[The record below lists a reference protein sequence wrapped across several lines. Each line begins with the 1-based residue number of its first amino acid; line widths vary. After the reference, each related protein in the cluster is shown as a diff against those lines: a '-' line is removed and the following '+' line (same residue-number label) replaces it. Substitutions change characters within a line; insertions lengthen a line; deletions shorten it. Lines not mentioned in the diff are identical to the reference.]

1 MNIKLIVDS
10 ASDMVPEEAE
20 AMGVKL
26 LPMEITFEDG
36 TYKDGFELTHRQF
49 FEKLIE
55 CGDIPKTSQ
64 ISEYV
69 FDEAIKE
76 ALENCDGALIITM
89 SGKLSGTYGQA
100 VKAAKKYGGK
110 VRIVDSLSVAVG
122 EYILVEY
129 AHRLLAKGET
139 LDEVVRKLEEKKR
152 KVRLMAL
159 LGTLKYLRKG
169 GRISAIASVSGEL
182 LNIKP
187 VVAVVDGEVKLAGKA
202 VGSKKG
208 NNLLNKMI
216 ENTAGID
223 FAMPYG
229 CVYSGLDSTVL
240 DKYIADC
247 SAIWKGHVDDIPRR
261 MIGATIGTHIGPGAI
276 AVAFFEK

>member
-1 MNIKLIVDS
+1 
-10 ASDMVPEEAE
+10 
-20 AMGVKL
+20 
-26 LPMEITFEDG
+26 
-36 TYKDGFELTHRQF
+36 
-49 FEKLIE
+49 
-55 CGDIPKTSQ
+55 
-64 ISEYV
+64 
-69 FDEAIKE
+69 
-76 ALENCDGALIITM
+76 M
-89 SGKLSGTYGQA
+89 SGHGFSTGATLRAERFIANGAGDAGQMHPRPRRSGVQVGS
-100 VKAAKKYGGK
+100 VKEK
-110 VRIVDSLSVAVG
+110 RDSLSVAVG

-139 LDEVVRKLEEKKR
+139 LDEVARKLEEKKR

-216 ENTAGID
+216 ENTSGID

-247 SAIWKGHVDDIPRR
+247 SAIWKGHVDEIPRR